1 MISELDETIRQ
12 ILIRSAGIDPAQI
25 DISFD
30 IPNRE
35 WSSGISRP
43 TVNCY
48 LFDIRENLHLK
59 QMGQST
65 EQFGTKNAGRR
76 PSVLRYDLTYLITA
90 WTRAVD
96 DEHRLLW
103 RVLQTLLR
111 FPSLPDDMLQ
121 GALRDHELPIYTSIA
136 RPDSVLKSP
145 GEFWTALENQI
156 KPALTY
162 TVVVATD
169 RDVVPAGPPVM
180 TLSTQYQQPET
191 TIERFVWFGGTVRAD
206 DGGPVAGAMIEVE
219 GLGMH
224 GMSDEEGRFR
234 VRVPAPGKYVLIAR
248 FNEQTQRREVE
259 IPEPQYDLTLPGSQP
274 R

>member
-12 ILIRSAGIDPAQI
+12 LLMRAGGIDPAQI
-25 DISFD
+25 EISFD

-43 TVNCY
+43 TINCY

-59 QMGQST
+59 QHGQTVEGHGSRT
-65 EQFGTKNAGRR
+65 AARR

-90 WTRAVD
+90 WTRAVE

-111 FPSLPDDMLQ
+111 FPALPEDMLQ
-121 GALRDHELPIYTSIA
+121 GDLREHDLPIYTSIA

-156 KPALTY
+156 KPSLTY
-162 TVVVATD
+162 TVVLATD
-169 RDVVPAGPPVM
+169 RDAIPAGPPVM
-180 TLSTQYQQPET
+180 TLETRYQQPET
-191 TIERFVWFGGTVRAD
+191 PIEQFVWFGGTVRGS
-206 DGGPVAGAMIEVE
+206 DGAPVAGAVIEIE
-219 GLGMH
+219 GLGLH
-224 GMSDEEGRFR
+224 GFSDDEGRFR
-234 VRVPAPGKYVLIAR
+234 VRVPTPGRYVLIAR
-248 FNEQTQRREVE
+248 FSGQIQRREVE
-259 IPEPQYDLTLPGSQP
+259 IPEPQYDMTLPGSLP
-274 R
+274 G